1 MSREQNRGSK
11 VQEGTGSTYQ
21 SAETF
26 NHFYIF
32 QKVKNLSHVYLC
44 RQHDSLELFAEDGGD
59 RESRNTANLKRNLG
73 VSTWKFTRKP
83 ARQIGNLGTRKIYQ
97 NGNCSL

>member
-11 VQEGTGSTYQ
+11 VQEATGSTYQ
-21 SAETF
+21 SAGTF
-26 NHFYIF
+26 SHFYIF
-32 QKVKNLSHVYLC
+32 QKVKNLSHVYPC

-59 RESRNTANLKRNLG
+59 RESRTTANLKRNLG

-83 ARQIGNLGTRKIYQ
+83 ARQIGNLGTIKIYQ